1 MFTKL
6 DKYFTDKKRGI
17 FALGAIGFA
26 ILWMILWYIFAMP
39 FYSLFFGSNIGSNIQ
54 IVLLNL
60 TVLFPFFWLF
70 TKLSGTDLSFSKAVL
85 MNVLLAAGVEYVFSI
100 FMFSDHFYICVI
112 AYIVHA
118 LVNIWTF
125 GSAGVRGGKMGKG
138 MRAPEV
144 KPEAAIKKQPVIS
157 IVWAAAFSFTV
168 DAAAIALMYII
179 AHIYAG

>member
-39 FYSLFFGSNIGSNIQ
+39 FYSLFFGSTIGSNIQ

-118 LVNIWTF
+118 LVRPAHTGRRQRNQRRNLLPQRLFRT
-125 GSAGVRGGKMGKG
+125 
-138 MRAPEV
+138 PPPL
-144 KPEAAIKKQPVIS
+144 PEAGPIP
-157 IVWAAAFSFTV
+157 AACS
-168 DAAAIALMYII
+168 
-179 AHIYAG
+179 GRQKSPG